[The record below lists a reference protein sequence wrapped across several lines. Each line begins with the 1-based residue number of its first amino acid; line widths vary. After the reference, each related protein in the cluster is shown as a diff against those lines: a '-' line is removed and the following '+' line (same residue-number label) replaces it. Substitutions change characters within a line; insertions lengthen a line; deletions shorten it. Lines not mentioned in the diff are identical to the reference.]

1 MSLEIAMTGLRAAN
15 KELTV
20 TSNNIANTATV
31 GFKKAEVNF
40 GDVYLDGGSGK
51 QLPMGVKI
59 VSATQ
64 NFSQGDLRTT
74 DKQMDLAIIGE
85 GFFRLSSNG
94 TTTYSRAGSFGV
106 DRDGFIVNKSGHR
119 LTGFVPDESGV
130 VISQLQELQID
141 AAYAPPKQTGSM
153 EMNMNLHTSPEP
165 LANPT
170 FDKADPGSYSY
181 SNATTIFDSLG
192 ESHLATMYF
201 RKSAP
206 NTWVVHTFVGDQEV
220 RPPAGDVMEFSEDG
234 SLLSVNGDV
243 SALVTT
249 NDFTPKAGAAEMN
262 FNISFRDVTQYD
274 GKTGINALT
283 QDGYPAGRL
292 TGLQIDEEG
301 FIFGRYT
308 NDQLKVHGQIVL
320 TNFRNPAGLANAD
333 DTSWWKTLASGEA
346 VNERPGSGTM
356 GLIQSGALEGS
367 NVDITEELVSIIG
380 SQRNYQA
387 NAQVISATDT
397 MTQTIMNIRR

>member
-15 KELTV
+15 KELTI

-31 GFKKAEVNF
+31 GFKKSEVNF
-40 GDVYLDGGSGK
+40 GDVYLDGGAGR

-59 VSATQ
+59 VSASQ
-64 NFSQGDLRTT
+64 DFSQGDLRTT

-94 TTTYSRAGSFGV
+94 TTAYSRAGSFGI
-106 DRDGFIVNKSGHR
+106 DRDGYIVNKSGAR

-130 VISQLQELQID
+130 VVSQLAELQID
-141 AAYAPPKQTGSM
+141 SSDAAPKKTGAVELS
-153 EMNMNLHTSPEP
+153 MNLHTDPAP
-165 LANPT
+165 LENPD
-170 FDKADPGSYSY
+170 FDKNDPGSYNY
-181 SNATTIFDSLG
+181 SNATTVYDSLG
-192 ESHLATMYF
+192 DSHLATMYF
-201 RKSAP
+201 RKTAP
-206 NTWVVHTFVGDQEV
+206 NTWNVHTYVGDQEV
-220 RPPAGDVMEFSEDG
+220 RPAAGDVIEFSPDG
-234 SLLSVNGDV
+234 SILSVNGDV
-243 SALVTT
+243 SNMVNTD
-249 NDFTPKAGAAEMN
+249 DFTPTPGTEEMS
-262 FNISFRDVTQYD
+262 FSISYRDVTQYD

-308 NDQLKVHGQIVL
+308 NDQLKLHGQIVL

-346 VNERPGSGTM
+346 VNERPGSGTL

-380 SQRNYQA
+380 TQRNYQA

>member
-31 GFKKAEVNF
+31 GFKKSNVSF
-40 GDVYLDGGSGK
+40 GDVYLDGGSGQ
-51 QLPMGVKI
+51 QLPMGVRTI
-59 VSATQ
+59 TAEQ
-64 NFSQGDLRTT
+64 DFSQGDLRTT

-94 TTTYSRAGSFGV
+94 TTTYSRAGEFGV
-106 DRDGFIVNKSGHR
+106 DRDGFIVNKAGGR
-119 LTGFVPDESGV
+119 LTGFMPDENGV
-130 VISQLQELQID
+130 IVSQLEDINID
-141 AAYAPPKQTGSM
+141 ASDAPPRKTSTM
-153 EMNMNLHTSPEP
+153 ELNMNLHTSSEIPV
-165 LANPT
+165 NPV
-170 FDKADPGSYSY
+170 FDKDDPGSYSY
-181 SNATTIFDSLG
+181 ANSTTVYDSLG
-192 ESHLATMYF
+192 EAHLSTMYF
-201 RKSAP
+201 RKTAP
-206 NTWVVHTFVGDQEV
+206 NEWVVHTFVGDQEV
-220 RPPAGDVMEFSEDG
+220 RPPAGDVIEFSEEG
-234 SLLSVNGDV
+234 SILSVNGDV
-243 SALVTT
+243 NSVMST
-249 NDFTPKAGAAEMN
+249 NLFVPTPGAQEMTYD
-262 FNISFRDVTQYD
+262 ISFRGVTQYE

-292 TGLQIDEEG
+292 TGLEIDEEG

-308 NDQLKVHGQIVL
+308 NDQLKVHAQIVL

-346 VNERPGSGTM
+346 VNERPGSGSL

-367 NVDITEELVSIIG
+367 NVDITQELVSIIG
-380 SQRNYQA
+380 TQRNYQA